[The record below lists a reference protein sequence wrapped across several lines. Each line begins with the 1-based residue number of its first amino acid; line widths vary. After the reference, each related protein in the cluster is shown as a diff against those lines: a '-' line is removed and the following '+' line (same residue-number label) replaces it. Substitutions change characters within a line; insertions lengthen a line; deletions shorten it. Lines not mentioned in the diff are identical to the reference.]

1 MLLTRKSEGAAQA
14 VNPLFRAASALGAK
28 TVDRRTFLRG
38 SGLAAGAA
46 AFASQ
51 LPLNLVGEAHAQAK
65 KTGNTVVK
73 RTVCTHCSVG
83 CAIDAVVTDG
93 VWVRQEPVFDSPINL
108 GAHCAKGASVREHGM
123 TEHSHRLNSP
133 MKLAGGKYRKVS
145 WETAITE
152 IDVKHAKSR

>member
-38 SGLAAGAA
+38 SGIAAGAA

-65 KTGNTVVK
+65 KPGNTAGEP
-73 RTVCTHCSVG
+73 TVCTHCSVG
-83 CAIDAVVTDG
+83 RAI
-93 VWVRQEPVFDSPINL
+93 
-108 GAHCAKGASVREHGM
+108 GAGTPSRLWRHHG
-123 TEHSHRLNSP
+123 R
-133 MKLAGGKYRKVS
+133 
-145 WETAITE
+145 
-152 IDVKHAKSR
+152 